1 MAQIDELPMNA
12 LRSMKPGWGPE
23 PDADASKTEPSIR
36 KVIRLLEPLTTDA
49 EAAWSLRLRKLV
61 ERRAEL
67 EQSIQSHHRDS
78 QREEQRDYETARR
91 QLTQA
96 FDAETQELLEQQQ
109 QVWLTAS
116 ARWTKQLDELQA
128 ETRASIAEVEQRFES
143 ERAAA
148 QSSREETTWLVASL
162 LDESATDSPRQQLLR
177 LHHQIDGTESVLQDA
192 VRRASQIRT
201 ESANYLERCRMSTEV
216 GVFEPEAPPH
226 TLTALQERC
235 LAEVQLVERPYLKL
249 QRLWLPKLFAGF
261 NPFVAWLFLASAIAV
276 PIWLWLPPD
285 LVGIQGTRQDPAWI
299 GIICGSAAAIPI
311 VLLMLLHVVA
321 NQSVFG
327 LITEVFVHSRA
338 AQALFS
344 RWERLA
350 AEELAAAQQDL
361 DQRHV
366 RRRSQRE
373 ESLSKAEIEFQQRM
387 SELTNWRRT
396 ELAQIERK
404 STAQKAQLEQARDQE
419 LARLS
424 RSGHLA
430 NDEGDTARR
439 EQLLLIEQAHQH
451 RLTEIEQQF
460 SDDWQALCQEWR
472 QTLAE
477 LTQQAQHW
485 RDEVISLCPAWDLVP
500 AVAGHISGQAICIG
514 QFQTGLKQLEN
525 GLPTSA
531 DLVPVPSQWQLPAV
545 LNLAEKPGLLVQYR
559 DHTGRKAAVDL
570 LQAAMLRWLAV
581 LPAGQVR
588 FTILD
593 PISLGENFATFM
605 HLADVDE
612 LLVTQRIWTEPGQI
626 EERLADLTEHM
637 ETVLQMFLRNEFAT
651 LEEYNRE
658 AGEVA
663 EPYRILVI
671 SGLPTSFTE
680 IALRR
685 LWSIIT
691 GGVRCGVI
699 PLIAVDLQQPM
710 PRGFDLKD
718 LVDQLAVVTWDRE
731 NFRWHEPEL
740 ERWKLQ
746 PQALPIPQE
755 FGELVK
761 HLGQLAGDVR
771 KVEVPFHRV
780 APPLDGIW
788 GKSAAKGL
796 EIPVGRAGATKTQ
809 SITLGSGTSQHVLIA
824 GKTGSGKSTLLHALI
839 TNAALFYSP
848 DELELYLIDFKKGVE
863 FKVYARYGLPHARV
877 VGIESDREFGVS
889 VLERLDWELQQ
900 RSAQF
905 RDAGVADLAGYRRM
919 RPDHPMPRVLLVI
932 DEFQEFFV
940 EDDPLSQSATLLLD
954 RLIRQGRA
962 FGVHVILG
970 SQTLA
975 GAYSLARSTLG
986 QVAVRIALQ
995 CSETDAHLILSEENT
1010 AARLLTRP
1018 GEAIYNDANGLTT
1031 GNHLFQV
1038 VWLDDAKRERY
1049 LAELQTRTSAPTE
1062 SRRPTT
1068 IVFEGNIP
1076 ADLRKLPAPPVAQ
1089 GGRRT
1094 NQVTAWLGEAVSLR
1108 GALGLDFLPSAGSHL
1123 LLVGA
1128 EELSAA
1134 GVLTA
1139 ATVSVLRSPSAD
1151 PPRCLIFNGS
1161 PREELEDLWQSLNTA
1176 SAAVECPD
1184 AAELE
1189 TSLNELVDL
1198 IRQRDG
1204 VPGARCWLCL
1214 FDLARFRKLRRNDDD
1229 FGFGGFDKKAA
1240 SPSDL
1245 LAEILRDG
1253 PAVGVH
1259 VWIWADSMNTVSRWL
1274 SREMQQHL
1282 ENRVAFPMS
1291 AADSSQL
1298 IDSPVA
1304 SRLGVNRAWLYR
1316 GDRGTLD
1323 KFRPYALPQPG
1334 DVVELLAT
1342 ASQLPST
1349 TDSVMSPKV

>member
-1 MAQIDELPMNA
+1 MMAKIDEPPV
-12 LRSMKPGWGPE
+12 LRSPRVELARTP
-23 PDADASKTEPSIR
+23 ADGMATSSIAPPHR
-36 KVIRLLEPLTTDA
+36 KVARLLEPLTIDA
-49 EAAWSLRLRKLV
+49 EAAWSVRLRNLV
-61 ERRAEL
+61 ADRATREQAIQEQHRTDRRDEQKAYEL
-67 EQSIQSHHRDS
+67 A
-78 QREEQRDYETARR
+78 YR

-96 FDAETQELLEQQQ
+96 FDSESQDVVEQQQ
-109 QVWLTAS
+109 QVWLAAS
-116 ARWTKQLDELQA
+116 DRWAQQLREL
-128 ETRASIAEVEQRFES
+128 EISTRASITEIEQRFES

-162 LDESATDSPRQQLLR
+162 LDEAATDSPRQQLMR
-177 LHHQIDGTESVLQDA
+177 LHHQIDGTESVLQEA
-192 VRRASQIRT
+192 VRRASHLRN

-216 GVFEPEAPPH
+216 GVFEPETPPN
-226 TLTALQERC
+226 LLQALQERC
-235 LAEVQLVERPYLKL
+235 LAEVQLVEQPFMKL

-261 NPFVAWLFLASAIAV
+261 NPLLAWFILAMSLGGPA
-276 PIWLWLPPD
+276 WWWLPPE
-285 LVGIQGTRQDPAWI
+285 VIGVEGTRHDPAWI

-311 VLLMLLHVVA
+311 VVLVLLHVLA
-321 NQSVFG
+321 NQSVFR

-361 DQRHV
+361 DQRHL
-366 RRRSQRE
+366 RRRNQRE
-373 ESLSKAEIEFQQRM
+373 DSLSKAENEFQQRM
-387 SELTNWRRT
+387 TELTNWRRI
-396 ELAQIERK
+396 ELAQIERA
-404 STAQKAQLEQARDQE
+404 SATRRSQLEQSRDVE

-424 RSGHLA
+424 RSGSLA
-430 NDEGDTARR
+430 TSEGDTARR
-439 EQLLLIEQAHQH
+439 EQLLLLEQAHQA
-451 RLTEIEQQF
+451 RMAEIEQRF
-460 SDDWQALCQEWR
+460 VDDWQALC
-472 QTLAE
+472 LAWHQQ
-477 LTQQAQHW
+477 LAQLSQQAQSW
-485 RDEVISLCPAWDLVP
+485 RDELSAVCPAWNQVAAL
-500 AVAGHISGQAICIG
+500 AGHVTGQAISIG
-514 QFQTGLKQLEN
+514 QFDTGLEQLQH
-525 GLPTSA
+525 GLPEYRELDTA
-531 DLVPVPSQWQLPAV
+531 PANWQLPAV
-545 LNLAEKPGLLVQYR
+545 LDVPRQPGLLIQYR
-559 DHTGRKAAVDL
+559 DAAGRKAAVDL
-570 LQAAMLRWLAV
+570 MQAAMLRWLAV
-581 LPAGQVR
+581 LPPGQVR

-593 PISLGENFATFM
+593 PVSLGENFATFM
-605 HLADVDE
+605 HLSDVDE

-637 ETVLQMFLRNEFAT
+637 ETVLQMFLRNEFAS
-651 LEEYNRE
+651 LEEYNRQ

-671 SGLPTSFTE
+671 SGLPTSFTD

-685 LWSIIT
+685 LWSIVN

-699 PLIAVDLQQPM
+699 PLIGFDLQQDL
-710 PRGFDLKD
+710 PRGFDVQD
-718 LVDQLAVVTWDRE
+718 LVSQLAVVTWE
-731 NFRWHEPEL
+731 AGVFRWKHPEMQ
-740 ERWKLQ
+740 RWRMV
-746 PQALPIPQE
+746 PQALPASQE
-755 FGELVK
+755 FGALVK
-761 HLGQLAGDVR
+761 ELGQLAGDVR
-771 KVEVPFHRV
+771 RVEVPFHRV
-780 APPLDGIW
+780 APPLDAIW
-788 GKSAAKGL
+788 RRSAAKGL
-796 EIPVGRAGATKTQ
+796 DIPIGRSGATKTQ
-809 SITLGSGTSQHVLIA
+809 AISLGSGTSQHVLIA
-824 GKTGSGKSTLLHALI
+824 GKTGSGKSTLLHAMI
-839 TNAALFYSP
+839 TNAALHYSP

-877 VGIESDREFGVS
+877 IGIESDREFGVS

-900 RSAQF
+900 RSAHF

-940 EDDPLSQSATLLLD
+940 EDDPLSQSAALLLD

-962 FGVHVILG
+962 FGVHVVLG

-1018 GEAIYNDANGLTT
+1018 GEAIYNDANGLTA

-1038 VWLDDAKRERY
+1038 VWLEDAEKERY
-1049 LAELQTRTSAPTE
+1049 LAELQSRSTGPTE
-1062 SRRPTT
+1062 SRRVPAV
-1068 IVFEGNIP
+1068 VFEGNIP
-1076 ADLRKLPAPPVAQ
+1076 ADLRKLPAPSPAP
-1089 GGRRT
+1089 GARHAGA
-1094 NQVTAWLGEAVSLR
+1094 VTVWLGESVSLR
-1108 GALGLDFLPSAGSHL
+1108 GAMSLDFVPAAGNHL

-1139 ATVSVLRSPSAD
+1139 ATVSVARQSAVAIG
-1151 PPRCLIFNGS
+1151 RCVIFNGS
-1161 PREELEDLWQSLNTA
+1161 PREEVHDVWREATTA
-1176 SAAVECPD
+1176 VTTIELREST
-1184 AAELE
+1184 ELE
-1189 TSLNELVDL
+1189 SVLTEFVET

-1204 VPGARCWLCL
+1204 VPGPRCWLCL
-1214 FDLARFRKLRRNDDD
+1214 FDVVRFRKLRRNEDDY
-1229 FGFGGFDKKAA
+1229 GFGGFDKKAA

-1259 VWIWADSMNTVSRWL
+1259 VWVWADSMNTVSRWF

-1291 AADSSQL
+1291 AADSSLL

-1304 SRLGVNRAWLYR
+1304 SRLGVNRAWLFR
-1316 GDRGTLD
+1316 GERGTLD

-1334 DVVELLAT
+1334 VLRDLTSAVPQAEPNSTAT
-1342 ASQLPST
+1342 
-1349 TDSVMSPKV
+1349 SPKA